1 MPRLMIVKTGD
12 SFADVVRD
20 HGDFEDFFLAALAP
34 MAEARADLTLTV
46 HDARTEGVPPRPAA
60 EDGVVITGS
69 HAMVS
74 EAEPWSEALKPWLV
88 EARERGVAMLGVCYG
103 HQLMAA
109 AFGGASGFHPGGRE
123 VGTRRLRL
131 SDAGRA
137 DPLLGALPATFL
149 AQLTHAQSVLTA
161 PPGAAVLADN
171 DHDPFQALRHG
182 PQQWSVQ
189 FHPEFSAPVMRAY
202 LDHQR
207 ELLTA
212 QGDDP
217 EARLAAVSDTPGAG
231 ALIARFAERVLAAE
245 SLMPA

>member
-1 MPRLMIVKTGD
+1 MPRLTILKTGD

-20 HGDFEDFFLAALAP
+20 HGDFEDLFLAALAP
-34 MAEARADLTLTV
+34 LAEARNDLTLVV
-46 HDARTEGVPPRPAA
+46 HDARREGVPPAPAA
-60 EDGVVITGS
+60 GDGVVITGS

-109 AFGGASGFHPGGRE
+109 AFGGASGYHPAGRE

-131 SDAGRA
+131 TDAGRA
-137 DPLLGALPATFL
+137 DPLFDALPATFA
-149 AQLTHAQSVLTA
+149 AQLTHSQSVLSA

-182 PQQWSVQ
+182 PRQWSVQ
-189 FHPEFSAPVMRAY
+189 FHPEFSVPVMRAY
-202 LDHQR
+202 LAHQR
-207 ELLTA
+207 AALA
-212 QGDDP
+212 GQGDDP
-217 EARLAAVSDTPGAG
+217 EARLEAVAPTPEAG
-231 ALIARFAERVLAAE
+231 GLIARFAEWLVGAA
-245 SLMPA
+245 SAA

>member
-1 MPRLMIVKTGD
+1 MPRLTILKTGD
-12 SFADVVRD
+12 SFDDVVRD
-20 HGDFEDFFLAALAP
+20 HGDFEDLFLATLAP
-34 MAEARADLTLTV
+34 LAEARDDLILTV
-46 HDARTEGVPPRPAA
+46 HDARTAGVPPVPSA

-109 AFGGASGFHPGGRE
+109 AFGGASGYHPGGRE

-131 SDAGRA
+131 SDAGRT
-137 DPLLGALPATFL
+137 DPLFGTLPAAFP
-149 AQLTHAQSVLTA
+149 AQLTHSQSVLTA
-161 PPGAAVLADN
+161 PAGAAVLADN

-182 PQQWSVQ
+182 PRQWSVQ

-202 LDHQR
+202 LAHQR
-207 ELLTA
+207 QALA
-212 QGDDP
+212 DQDDDP
-217 EARLAAVSDTPGAG
+217 EARLKAVEPTPEAG
-231 ALIARFAERVLAAE
+231 GLIARFAER
-245 SLMPA
+245 LMRVQSVA